1 MNLMA
6 HAMLFPG
13 IYDNVLMPGW
23 PVHRVGVV
31 INVFPRAIS
40 AELKHAIPRIAPG
53 DEAFFLELMFA
64 FQFALRN
71 LSNLGASKESAEI
84 IERLCN
90 IKYNELGEKTTLSDS
105 VIVVITENPLQ
116 QEGKGVT
123 AELSGNGTDSK
134 LTLKYSGFGF
144 MHWKVWPYIPN
155 CTVAIFLAVAQR
167 HAQNRGYV
175 RRVYLAF
182 REVVRLW
189 QQQQVSATNHA
200 ELSFIYCYTIF
211 GFPVEGELYDDHPDT
226 AM

>member
-1 MNLMA
+1 MNLLA
-6 HAMLFPG
+6 QAVLFPG
-13 IYDNVLMPGW
+13 IYDNVLLPGR
-23 PVHRVGVV
+23 PVYHVGVV
-31 INVFPRAIS
+31 INVFPRNIS

-53 DEAFFLELMFA
+53 DQAFFFELMFA

-90 IKYNELGEKTTLSDS
+90 IKYNELGENTTLSDS
-105 VIVVITENPLQ
+105 VVIVNTENPLQ
-116 QEGKGVT
+116 QEGKSVT
-123 AELSGNGTDSK
+123 AELFVNVADSK

-144 MHWKVWPYIPN
+144 MQRKVWPYIPN

-167 HAQNRGYV
+167 HAKNRGYV

-182 REVVRLW
+182 SEVVRLW
-189 QQQQVSATNHA
+189 QQHQVSLTNHA
-200 ELSFIYCYTIF
+200 ELSFIHCYTIF
-211 GFPVEGELYDDHPDT
+211 GFPIEGEFYEDHPDT